1 MIVTCDRAEL
11 QAAMSLIVNVSSPL
25 HQCVHMVAG
34 EDELHLGEDE
44 LHLTATDG
52 QIRLRVP
59 VHKVETHEPGAVLVP
74 AAKLAQIIRASQDE
88 TLLIEAGANHR
99 VDIITADAKFQLYG
113 VDPAQA
119 MDWVNI
125 TDAVGVVFA
134 AGDELAHMI
143 NASVI
148 ATSKDS
154 TRYAL
159 KGVLAVLRKGEHP
172 QFVAMDGRRLAIATA
187 ASTVVEDSGGGIIPT
202 KALAL
207 LRMILAGNR
216 DTQVCMD
223 IGSRA
228 VQFQVE
234 GIELRS
240 SLLEGIFPPYREV
253 VPTAHTITATFDVA
267 PLLSAVS
274 RAGLLTSHDSHG
286 VRMNFEYGS
295 LVITSRTPEV
305 GEASISLE
313 PAAYEGE
320 PIEIGFNPTYLAD
333 ALRVVGAEQITL
345 HMSDP
350 ARPAVIKDQSGRF
363 CYVLMPIKL
372 EDEQP

>member
-1 MIVTCDRAEL
+1 MIVTCNRAEL
-11 QAAMSLIVNVSSPL
+11 QAAMSLIVDVPSVTSPL
-25 HQCVHMVAG
+25 MQCVHMVA
-34 EDELHLGEDE
+34 GEDE

-52 QIRLRVP
+52 QIRLQVP

-88 TLLIEAGANHR
+88 TLWIEAGANHR
-99 VDIITADAKFQLYG
+99 VDIIAADAKFQLYG
-113 VDPAQA
+113 VDPAQAQA

-134 AGDELAHMI
+134 EGDELAHMI
-143 NASVI
+143 DASVI
-148 ATSKDS
+148 ATAKDS

-159 KGVLAVLRKGEHP
+159 NGVLAVLRKGEHP
-172 QFVAMDGRRLAIATA
+172 QFVATDGRRLAIATA
-187 ASTVVEDSGGGIIPT
+187 ASTVVEDTEGIIPT
-202 KALAL
+202 KTLAL
-207 LRMILAGNR
+207 LRKILAGNR
-216 DTQVCMD
+216 DTQVPMD

-228 VQFQVE
+228 VQFQIG

-253 VPTAHTITATFDVA
+253 VPKAHTITATFDAA
-267 PLLSAVS
+267 PLLSAVR
-274 RAGLLTSHDSHG
+274 RAGLLTSNDSHG
-286 VRMNFEYGS
+286 VRMHFEYGS

-313 PAAYEGE
+313 PVAYEGE

-333 ALRVVGAEQITL
+333 ALRVVGTEQITL

-372 EDEQP
+372 EDEKP